1 MSTEPVK
8 LLAAL
13 VFENGE
19 DANRIVADFAAA
31 LVAAGTRLCGFV
43 QISEDLENCGCKD
56 TYVLDLENGA
66 RTKILQDLGSGSQG
80 CRVDPSAL
88 VEIGQL
94 VSEALTRAPEL
105 LIINRFGR
113 LESEGMGLRDEIASA
128 ALSGIPTVVCVST
141 RYLKDWRKFAADL
154 AQEIPCAS
162 ETLLAWWQEVT
173 GVTALSVGEGGWQS
187 QPGEVSLSR
196 SERQ

>member
-1 MSTEPVK
+1 MSTEPAK

-13 VFENGE
+13 IFENGD

-31 LVAAGTRLCGFV
+31 LAASGTRLGGFV

-88 VEIGQL
+88 VAIGQL
-94 VSEALTRAPEL
+94 VSQALTRSPEL

-141 RYLKDWRKFAADL
+141 RYVEAWREFVADMS
-154 AQEIPCAS
+154 QEISCTPEA
-162 ETLLAWWQEVT
+162 LLAWWQAVT
-173 GVTALSVGEGGWQS
+173 KAMC
-187 QPGEVSLSR
+187 
-196 SERQ
+196 SERALVS